1 MGCAEGIAHL
11 DSPRVKICGITT
23 VEDGLHAVRCGADA
37 LGLVFY
43 AKSPRYV
50 TAEQARRIIAA
61 LPPLV
66 TTVGLFV
73 NHPAQEI
80 TEIAHFCGLDVLQ
93 LHGDETPEQCQLPPW
108 RVIKAL
114 RVRDQQSLA
123 DLASYQVSGMLLDA
137 WQADSYGGTG
147 HRFNWQLA
155 VQAAQQRPIILAGGL
170 SPSNVAEA
178 VRKVRPYAVDVSS
191 GVESAPG
198 RKDPELVAAF
208 IRNAKYFTE

>member
-1 MGCAEGIAHL
+1 MVCAESLAQRVI
-11 DSPRVKICGITT
+11 PRVKICGITS

-43 AKSPRYV
+43 NKSPRCV
-50 TAEQARRIIAA
+50 TAEQARRIISE

-80 TEIAHFCGLDVLQ
+80 TDIARFCSLDVLQ

-114 RVRDQQSLA
+114 RVRDEQSLA
-123 DLASYQVSGMLLDA
+123 DLAAYRVSGMLLDA

-155 VQAAQQRPIILAGGL
+155 VQATQQRPIILAGGL
-170 SPSNVAEA
+170 TPANVAEA
-178 VRKVRPYAVDVSS
+178 VKTVRPYAVDVSS

-198 RKDPELVAAF
+198 CKDPDLVAAF

>member
-1 MGCAEGIAHL
+1 MAENT
-11 DSPRVKICGITT
+11 PRVKICGITT
-23 VEDGLHAVRCGADA
+23 VEDGLHAARCGADA

-50 TAEQARRIIAA
+50 EPPRARRIIAA

-73 NHPAQEI
+73 NHSADEI
-80 TEIAHFCGLDVLQ
+80 SQIAHFCGLDVLQ
-93 LHGDETPEQCQLPPW
+93 LHGDEAPDQCQLPPW

-114 RVRDQQSLA
+114 RVRDEASLV
-123 DLASYQVSGMLLDA
+123 DLAAYRVSGLLLDA
-137 WQADSYGGTG
+137 WQADRYGGTG

-155 VQAAQQRPIILAGGL
+155 APVAQQRPIILAGGL
-170 SPSNVAEA
+170 TPANVAEA
-178 VRKVRPYAVDVSS
+178 VRTVRPYGVDVSS

-208 IRNAKYFTE
+208 IRNAKHFTE

>member
-1 MGCAEGIAHL
+1 MTNSTL
-11 DSPRVKICGITT
+11 RVKICGITT
-23 VEDGLHAVRCGADA
+23 VEDGLHAARCGADA

-43 AKSPRYV
+43 SKSPRYV
-50 TAEQARRIIAA
+50 DPQQARKIVAA

-73 NHPAQEI
+73 NQSAEEI
-80 TEIAHFCGLDVLQ
+80 EQIARFCGLDVLQ
-93 LHGDETPEQCQLPPW
+93 LHGDETPDQCQLPPW

-114 RVRDQQSLA
+114 RIRDAASLD
-123 DLASYQVSGMLLDA
+123 DLTAYRVSGMLLDA

-155 VQAAQQRPIILAGGL
+155 VSAGRQRPIILAGGL
-170 SPSNVAEA
+170 TPANVAEA
-178 VRKVRPYAVDVSS
+178 VATVRPYGVDVSS

-208 IRNAKYFTE
+208 IRNAKHFTE

>member
-1 MGCAEGIAHL
+1 MVGAEGMAQRVI
-11 DSPRVKICGITT
+11 PRVKICGITS
-23 VEDGLHAVRCGADA
+23 VEDGLHAARCGADA

-43 AKSPRYV
+43 AKSPRCV
-50 TAEQARRIIAA
+50 TAEQARRIVAA

-73 NHPAQEI
+73 NQPAQEI
-80 TEIAHFCGLDVLQ
+80 TDIARFCGLDVLQ

-114 RVRDQQSLA
+114 RVRDEQSLA
-123 DLASYQVSGMLLDA
+123 DFAAYRVNGMLLDA

-147 HRFNWQLA
+147 HSFNWKLA
-155 VQAAQQRPIILAGGL
+155 VQAAQQRQIILAGGL
-170 SPSNVAEA
+170 TPANVAEA
-178 VRKVRPYAVDVSS
+178 VKTVRPYAVDVSS

-198 RKDPELVAAF
+198 CKDPDLVAAF
-208 IRNAKYFTE
+208 IRNAKHFTE

>member
-1 MGCAEGIAHL
+1 MGYTEGMGHM

-43 AKSPRYV
+43 AKSPRCV
-50 TAEQARRIIAA
+50 TAEQARQIVAA

-73 NHPAQEI
+73 NHPTQEI
-80 TEIAHFCGLDVLQ
+80 TEVARFCGLDVLQ

-114 RVRDQQSLA
+114 RVRNQQSLDDFA
-123 DLASYQVSGMLLDA
+123 AYRVSGMLLDA

-170 SPSNVAEA
+170 TPSNVAEA
-178 VRKVRPYAVDVSS
+178 VKTVRPYAVDVSS

>member
-1 MGCAEGIAHL
+1 MDCAKHMAQKVR
-11 DSPRVKICGITT
+11 PRVKICGITSI
-23 VEDGLHAVRCGADA
+23 EDGLHAACCGADA
-37 LGLVFY
+37 LGLNFY
-43 AKSPRYV
+43 AQSPRCV
-50 TAEQARRIIAA
+50 TPEQARDIVAA

-73 NHPAQEI
+73 NHPAEEI
-80 TEIAHFCGLDVLQ
+80 IDIARFCGLDVLQ
-93 LHGDETPEQCQLPPW
+93 LHGDETPDQCQLPPW

-114 RVRDQQSLA
+114 RIRDERSLA
-123 DLASYQVSGMLLDA
+123 DLAAYRVSGMLLDA

-155 VQAAQQRPIILAGGL
+155 VEAARQRQIILAGGL
-170 SPSNVAEA
+170 TAANVAEA
-178 VRKVRPYAVDVSS
+178 VRVVRPYGVDVSS

-208 IRNAKYFTE
+208 IRNAKHFTE

>member
-1 MGCAEGIAHL
+1 MSRAENLVQAVA
-11 DSPRVKICGITT
+11 PRVKICGITT
-23 VEDGLHAVRCGADA
+23 VEDGVHAVRCGADA

-43 AKSPRYV
+43 AKSSRCV
-50 TAEQARRIIAA
+50 TAEQARRIVAA

-73 NHPAQEI
+73 NHPPLEI
-80 TEIAHFCGLDVLQ
+80 TEIARFCGLDVLQ

-114 RVRDQQSLA
+114 RVRDQQSLDDMA
-123 DLASYQVSGMLLDA
+123 AYPVSGILLDA

-147 HRFNWQLA
+147 HCFNWQLA
-155 VQAAQQRPIILAGGL
+155 VQAVQQRPIILAGGL
-170 SPSNVAEA
+170 TPANVAEA
-178 VRKVRPYAVDVSS
+178 VKTVRPYAVDVSS

-208 IRNAKYFTE
+208 IRNAKHSTE

>member
-1 MGCAEGIAHL
+1 MVRAESSLQRVI
-11 DSPRVKICGITT
+11 PRVKICGITS

-43 AKSPRYV
+43 NKSPRCV
-50 TAEQARRIIAA
+50 TAEQARRIISE

-80 TEIAHFCGLDVLQ
+80 TDIARFCSLDVLQ

-114 RVRDQQSLA
+114 RVRDEQSLA
-123 DLASYQVSGMLLDA
+123 DLAAYRVSGMLLDA

-155 VQAAQQRPIILAGGL
+155 VQATQQRPIILAGGL
-170 SPSNVAEA
+170 TPANVAEA
-178 VRKVRPYAVDVSS
+178 VKTVRPYAVDVSS

-198 RKDPELVAAF
+198 CKDPDLVAAF
-208 IRNAKYFTE
+208 IRNAKHFTE

>member
-1 MGCAEGIAHL
+1 MDCAEGVAQTVR
-11 DSPRVKICGITT
+11 PRIKICGITS
-23 VEDGLHAVRCGADA
+23 VEDGLHAARCGADA

-43 AKSPRYV
+43 PVSPRYV
-50 TAEQARRIIAA
+50 SAEQARRIIAA

-73 NHPAQEI
+73 NQPSNEI
-80 TEIAHFCGLDVLQ
+80 TDIARFCGLDVLQ

-114 RVRDQQSLA
+114 RVRDAASLN
-123 DLASYQVSGMLLDA
+123 DLAAYRVSGMLLDA

-170 SPSNVAEA
+170 TPANVAEA
-178 VRKVRPYAVDVSS
+178 VKTVRPYAVDVSS

-208 IRNAKYFTE
+208 IRNTKYFTE